1 MILLKVHPGKFAWNL
16 KITQLKRKMIFQTSS
31 FWGSVLIFRGVRLLR
46 SNLWKSTLL
55 RTETL
60 DDGNPVNL
68 VYLRNPWGHKEWNGD
83 WADQGDDS
91 NSKWKEMDLD
101 DRFSDVAWVFLFKKS
116 YLSIICTV
124 S

>member
-1 MILLKVHPGKFAWNL
+1 MD
-16 KITQLKRKMIFQTSS
+16 QTEKL
-31 FWGSVLIFRGVRLLR
+31 V
-46 SNLWKSTLL
+46 NDPTL

-83 WADQGDDS
+83 WADQGDDT

-101 DRFSDVAWVFLFKKS
+101 DRYSGCCMFFFLAQV
-116 YLSIICTV
+116 I
-124 S
+124 

>member
-1 MILLKVHPGKFAWNL
+1 MD
-16 KITQLKRKMIFQTSS
+16 QTEK
-31 FWGSVLIFRGVRLLR
+31 LI
-46 SNLWKSTLL
+46 NDPTL

-83 WADQGDDS
+83 WADQGDDT

-101 DRFSDVAWVFLFKKS
+101 DRFSDVACVFLRKLFKHHLHGFLINFPFSGKRR
-116 YLSIICTV
+116 
-124 S
+124 